1 MLIIT
6 DNSIDT
12 FDHMPYVYG
21 VDNKVIFDKRIYNDL
36 PRKTINTLDTASYS
50 ASISFDM
57 KYGFNKDYYIE
68 NAKYDSWKYFNR
80 KNDPHPKVKYSLY
93 NFFYCGRVYLLAQKL
108 VRNDTRMIVDHYDA
122 LDEYYFVADSIDGNP
137 YYIEANQGILDYA
150 KENNIPFFVYTIDS
164 KKHNYIVIQPHIN
177 YVPLHKINL
186 PFFDDVNR
194 TYNDIYN
201 YMLTYKN
208 DNNIIQVS
216 NEDKIKQ
223 AGFDLKTSFRNM

>member
-1 MLIIT
+1 ML
-6 DNSIDT
+6 
-12 FDHMPYVYG
+12 
-21 VDNKVIFDKRIYNDL
+21 KK
-36 PRKTINTLDTASYS
+36 
-50 ASISFDM
+50 
-57 KYGFNKDYYIE
+57 
-68 NAKYDSWKYFNR
+68 
-80 KNDPHPKVKYSLY
+80 
-93 NFFYCGRVYLLAQKL
+93 
-108 VRNDTRMIVDHYDA
+108 
-122 LDEYYFVADSIDGNP
+122 
-137 YYIEANQGILDYA
+137 
-150 KENNIPFFVYTIDS
+150 NNIPFFVYTIDS

-201 YMLTYKN
+201 YMFTYKN